1 MSKFKTEF
9 IFITQDLIVKNWV
22 MSTGHYILIFE
33 QILMDIQYYW
43 EFFNI
48 SKKSFLILTLLWVAS
63 EMYMLS

>member
-1 MSKFKTEF
+1 
-9 IFITQDLIVKNWV
+9 

>member
-48 SKKSFLILTLLWVAS
+48 LKKSFLILTLLWVAS